1 MIHYANFCATGEPE
15 SLSEAMHD
23 PKWKQA
29 MEEEFSVLMKN
40 GTWHLVP
47 AS

>member
-1 MIHYANFCATGEPE
+1 MIRYANFCATREPE

-23 PKWKQA
+23 PKWKHA
-29 MEEEFSVLMKN
+29 MEREFSVLMKN
-40 GTWHLVP
+40 GTWHLVL